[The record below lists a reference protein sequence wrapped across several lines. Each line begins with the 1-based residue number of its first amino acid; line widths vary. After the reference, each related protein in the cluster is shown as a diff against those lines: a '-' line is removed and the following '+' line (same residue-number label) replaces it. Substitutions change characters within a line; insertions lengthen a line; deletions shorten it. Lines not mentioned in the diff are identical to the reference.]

1 MSYYK
6 NWKCYSYGL
15 YGSTEEYEYQTLKEY
30 FDIDGSDVAFCKK
43 DILEYKADNYYQIEA
58 GGKLNGKAYGFV
70 IMLK

>member
-1 MSYYK
+1 MSYYN

-15 YGSTEEYEYQTLKEY
+15 WGSTQEFEYQTLKEY

-43 DILEYKADNYYQIEA
+43 DILEYKANNYYQIEA

>member
-15 YGSTEEYEYQTLKEY
+15 HGSSEEYGYQMLKEY
-30 FDIDGSDVAFCKK
+30 FDIDGSDVVFCKK

-58 GGKLNGKAYGFV
+58 GGKLNGKTYGFV
-70 IMLK
+70 IILK